1 MNHWIFIVYRL
12 TVYSPTH
19 FAEVAAVFCT
29 KTLPAAHPQVPESVP
44 SGVSI
49 VLSTHV
55 TIVSPA
61 AQSSR
66 VLSAEV
72 ILAAKGLAVQVL

>member
-1 MNHWIFIVYRL
+1 M

-19 FAEVAAVFCT
+19 FAEVAPVFCT

-66 VLSAEV
+66 VLSTEV